1 MAATVGTSGFGTL
14 LKRGDGGVGAGTQAN
29 VEWGTTTAKIRIK
42 WKVAG
47 TAGNG
52 KNVTVVVSGGSYV
65 YTTLDATAVSITV
78 PTTATVAQVIA
89 NLYQQSGFATYWDAD
104 FGATPGDGSGTITA
118 RTVTATSGGTDGAE
132 VFTNVAEV
140 VNISLNGRS
149 LDLIDATHMES
160 PNTHKEYIPS
170 LLDSGE
176 VQFDLNFLP
185 GTAAQYG
192 IETDRA
198 NRTKRNFKLVWTNST
213 SPNTYSF
220 SGYVTAFDAQ
230 ASIDDKLTGSATI
243 KITGPITAT

>member
-29 VEWGTTTAKIRIK
+29 VEWGTTNAKIRIK

-52 KNVTVVVSGGSYV
+52 KNITVVVSGGSFV
-65 YTTLDATAVSITV
+65 TTAIDSTQVSITA
-78 PTTATVAQVIA
+78 PTTATVAQVISY
-89 NLYQQSGFATYWDAD
+89 LYLNSTFQTYYDAD
-104 FGATPGDGSGTITA
+104 YGATPGDGSGTITA
-118 RTVTATSGGTDGAE
+118 RTITATSGGTDGTE

-140 VNISLNGRS
+140 TNISLNGRS

-176 VQFDLNFLP
+176 VQFDVNFLP
-185 GTAAQYG
+185 GTIAQYG
-192 IETDRA
+192 LETDRA
-198 NRTKRNFKLVWTNST
+198 ARTKRNFKLVWTNSA

-220 SGYVTAFDAQ
+220 SGYVTAFDAT
-230 ASIDDKLTGSATI
+230 ASIDDKLSGSCTI